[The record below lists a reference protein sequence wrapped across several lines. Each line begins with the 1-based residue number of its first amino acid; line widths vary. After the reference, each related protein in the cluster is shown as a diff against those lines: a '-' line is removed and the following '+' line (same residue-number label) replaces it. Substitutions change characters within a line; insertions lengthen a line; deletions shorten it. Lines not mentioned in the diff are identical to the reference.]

1 MSEMVSNEMVFS
13 GSNIPDSPATRFRRK
28 LTQELWFT
36 LFRIAVAIN
45 ALALIII
52 VGYMVYYGLPAISWD
67 FLTGQPTEGG
77 LAGGIF
83 PCIVGTFYLS
93 IGSMALALPL
103 GVSAAIY
110 LHEYAQPGL
119 FMRIVRLCINNLA
132 GVPSVVFGLFGMA
145 FFVAARDLG
154 GLGMG
159 VSIAAGCMTLAVL
172 ILPVIIGTSEEA
184 LRSVPDTY
192 REASLGLGA
201 TKWQTI
207 FKVVLPSAMPGIL
220 TGCILSISRAAGE
233 TAAIMFTAAASYN
246 PTLPSSIFDE
256 VMALPYQIYSLSVS
270 STDPEATL
278 PLQYGTSLVLV
289 ALVLGMN
296 LVAILLRSHLR
307 KKLSK

>member
-1 MSEMVSNEMVFS
+1 MVFS

>member
-1 MSEMVSNEMVFS
+1 MTEMASTEMTMND
-13 GSNIPDSPATRFRRK
+13 SNIPDTPGLRFRRK
-28 LTQELWFT
+28 ATQEVWFS

-45 ALALIII
+45 ALALFII
-52 VGYMVYYGLPAISWD
+52 VGYMIYYGFPAISWD
-67 FLTGQPTEGG
+67 FLTTQPTEGG

-93 IGSMALALPL
+93 LGSMALALPL
-103 GVSAAIY
+103 GVAAAIY
-110 LHEYAQPGL
+110 LHEYAAPGP
-119 FMRIVRLCINNLA
+119 FMRVVRLCINNLA

-145 FFVAARDLG
+145 FFVAGRDLG

-159 VSIAAGCMTLAVL
+159 VSIASGCMTLAVL

-184 LRSVPDTY
+184 LRSVPNTY

-207 FKVVLPSAMPGIL
+207 FKVVLPSAMPGVL
-220 TGCILSISRAAGE
+220 TGSILSISRAAGE

-246 PTLPSSIFDE
+246 PTLPGSIFDE

-296 LVAILLRSHLR
+296 LVAIMLRSHLR
-307 KKLSK
+307 KKLS

>member
-1 MSEMVSNEMVFS
+1 MSEMVSNDMAINELLDKP
-13 GSNIPDSPATRFRRK
+13 GSHARRK
-28 LTQELWFT
+28 LTQEVWFL
-36 LFRIAVAIN
+36 LFRLAVAIN
-45 ALALIII
+45 ALALFII
-52 VGYMVYYGLPAISWD
+52 VGYMVWYGLPAISWD

-93 IGSMALALPL
+93 IGSMGLALPL
-103 GVSAAIY
+103 GVAAAIY
-110 LHEYAQPGL
+110 LHEYAMPGP

-145 FFVAARDLG
+145 FFVASRDLG

-172 ILPVIIGTSEEA
+172 ILPVIIGTAEEA

-207 FKVVLPSAMPGIL
+207 FKVVLPSATPGIM
-220 TGCILSISRAAGE
+220 TGSILSISRAAGE

-246 PTLPSSIFDE
+246 PTLPSSIFHE

-296 LVAILLRSHLR
+296 LIAIMLRSHMR
-307 KKLSK
+307 KKLTK

>member
-1 MSEMVSNEMVFS
+1 MSEMVSTDMTMN
-13 GSNIPDSPATRFRRK
+13 GSNIPDTPGLRFKRK
-28 LTQELWFT
+28 ATQEIWFT
-36 LFRIAVAIN
+36 LFRIAVGIN
-45 ALALIII
+45 GLALFII
-52 VGYMVYYGLPAISWD
+52 VGYMIYYGLPAITWD
-67 FLTGQPTEGG
+67 FLTTQPTEGG

-103 GVSAAIY
+103 GVAAAIY
-110 LHEYAQPGL
+110 LHEYAMPGP
-119 FMRIVRLCINNLA
+119 FMRVVRLCINNLA

-220 TGCILSISRAAGE
+220 TGSILSISRAAGE

-246 PTLPSSIFDE
+246 PTLPTSIFNE

-296 LVAILLRSHLR
+296 LIAIMLRSRLR
-307 KKLSK
+307 KKLG

>member
-1 MSEMVSNEMVFS
+1 MSEMISNDMVIN
-13 GSNIPDSPATRFRRK
+13 GSNIPDTARSRFRRK
-28 LTQELWFT
+28 CTQEVWFG
-36 LFRIAVAIN
+36 LFRGAVAIN
-45 ALALIII
+45 GLALFII

-93 IGSMALALPL
+93 IGSMGLALPL
-103 GVSAAIY
+103 GVAAAIY
-110 LHEYAQPGL
+110 LHEYAMPGP
-119 FMRIVRLCINNLA
+119 FMRIIRLCINNLA

-145 FFVAARDLG
+145 FFVASRDLG

-184 LRSVPDTY
+184 LRSVSNTY

-220 TGCILSISRAAGE
+220 TGSILSISRAAGE

-296 LVAILLRSHLR
+296 LIAILLRSHLR
-307 KKLSK
+307 KKLT

>member
-1 MSEMVSNEMVFS
+1 MSEMIGNEMTVN
-13 GSNIPDSPATRFRRK
+13 GSHIPDTPGSRLRRK
-28 LTQELWFT
+28 ITQESWFT
-36 LFRIAVAIN
+36 LFRVAVAIN
-45 ALALIII
+45 GLALFII
-52 VGYMVYYGLPAISWD
+52 VGYMIYYGLPAISWE
-67 FLTGQPTEGG
+67 FLTSQPTEGG

-93 IGSMALALPL
+93 LGSMALALPL
-103 GVSAAIY
+103 GVAAAIY
-110 LHEYAQPGL
+110 LHEYAIPGL

-207 FKVVLPSAMPGIL
+207 YRVVLPSALPGIL
-220 TGCILSISRAAGE
+220 TGSILSISRAAGE

-246 PTLPSSIFDE
+246 PTLPGSIFDE

-307 KKLSK
+307 RKLS

>member
-1 MSEMVSNEMVFS
+1 MSEMVSTEMTMN
-13 GSNIPDSPATRFRRK
+13 GSNIPDTPGMRFKRK
-28 LTQELWFT
+28 ATQEIWFT

-45 ALALIII
+45 ALALFII

-67 FLTGQPTEGG
+67 FLFTKPTEGG

-93 IGSMALALPL
+93 LGSMALALPL
-103 GVSAAIY
+103 GVAAAIY
-110 LHEYAQPGL
+110 LHEYAAPGP
-119 FMRIVRLCINNLA
+119 FMRVIRLCINNLA

-145 FFVAARDLG
+145 FFVAGRDLG
-154 GLGMG
+154 GMGMG
-159 VSIAAGCMTLAVL
+159 VSIASGCMTLAVL

-207 FKVVLPSAMPGIL
+207 FKVVMPSAMPGVL
-220 TGCILSISRAAGE
+220 TGSILSISRAAGE

-296 LVAILLRSHLR
+296 LIAIMLRSHLR
-307 KKLSK
+307 KKLT

>member
-1 MSEMVSNEMVFS
+1 MSEMISNDMVIN
-13 GSNIPDSPATRFRRK
+13 GSNIPDTARSRFRRK
-28 LTQELWFT
+28 CTQEVWFG
-36 LFRIAVAIN
+36 LFRGAVAIN
-45 ALALIII
+45 GLALFII

-93 IGSMALALPL
+93 IGSMGLALPL
-103 GVSAAIY
+103 GVAAAIY
-110 LHEYAQPGL
+110 LHEYAMPGP
-119 FMRIVRLCINNLA
+119 FMRIIRLCINNLA

-145 FFVAARDLG
+145 FFVASRDLG

-220 TGCILSISRAAGE
+220 TGSILSISRAAGE

-296 LVAILLRSHLR
+296 LIAILLRSHLR
-307 KKLSK
+307 KKLT

>member
-1 MSEMVSNEMVFS
+1 MVMN
-13 GSNIPDSPATRFRRK
+13 GSNIPDTPGMRLRRK
-28 LTQELWFT
+28 ATQELWFT
-36 LFRIAVAIN
+36 MFRIAVAIN
-45 ALALIII
+45 GLALFII
-52 VGYMVYYGLPAISWD
+52 VGYMVYYGFPAISWD

-93 IGSMALALPL
+93 IGSMGLALPL
-103 GVSAAIY
+103 GVAAAIY
-110 LHEYAQPGL
+110 LHEYATPGP

-154 GLGMG
+154 GIG
-159 VSIAAGCMTLAVL
+159 LAVL

-184 LRSVPDTY
+184 LRSVPNTY

-220 TGCILSISRAAGE
+220 TGSILSISRAAGE

-246 PTLPSSIFDE
+246 PTLPGSIFDE

-296 LVAILLRSHLR
+296 LIAILLRSHLR
-307 KKLSK
+307 KKLS

>member
-1 MSEMVSNEMVFS
+1 MND
-13 GSNIPDSPATRFRRK
+13 SNIPDTPGLRFRRK
-28 LTQELWFT
+28 ATQEVWFS

-45 ALALIII
+45 ALALFII
-52 VGYMVYYGLPAISWD
+52 VGYMIYYGFPAISWD
-67 FLTGQPTEGG
+67 FLTTQPTEGG

-93 IGSMALALPL
+93 LGSMALALPL
-103 GVSAAIY
+103 GVAAAIY
-110 LHEYAQPGL
+110 LHEYAAPGP
-119 FMRIVRLCINNLA
+119 FMRVVRLCINNLA

-145 FFVAARDLG
+145 FFVAGRDLG

-159 VSIAAGCMTLAVL
+159 VSIASGCMTLAVL

-184 LRSVPDTY
+184 LRSVPNTY

-207 FKVVLPSAMPGIL
+207 FKVVLPSAMPGVL
-220 TGCILSISRAAGE
+220 TGSILSISRAAGE

-246 PTLPSSIFDE
+246 PTLPGSIFDE

-296 LVAILLRSHLR
+296 LVAIMLRSHLR
-307 KKLSK
+307 KKLS

>member
-1 MSEMVSNEMVFS
+1 MNGNEMTMNRPPMS
-13 GSNIPDSPATRFRRK
+13 ASPGFHVRRK
-28 LTQELWFT
+28 LRQEAWFA
-36 LFRIAVAIN
+36 LFRVATGIN
-45 ALALIII
+45 GLALLIII
-52 VGYMVYYGLPAISWD
+52 GYMVYYGLPAISWD

-77 LAGGIF
+77 MAGGIF

-93 IGSMALALPL
+93 LGSMALALPL
-103 GVSAAIY
+103 GVAAAIY
-110 LHEYAQPGL
+110 LHEYARSGL
-119 FMRIVRLCINNLA
+119 FMRMVRLCISNLA

-184 LRSVPDTY
+184 LRSVPNTY

-201 TKWQTI
+201 SKWQTI
-207 FKVVLPSAMPGIL
+207 FKVVLPSALPGIM
-220 TGCILSISRAAGE
+220 TGSILSISRAAGE

-270 STDPEATL
+270 STDPEASL
-278 PLQYGTSLVLV
+278 PIQYGTSLVLI

-296 LVAILLRSHLR
+296 LIAILIRSRMR
-307 KKLSK
+307 KRLGK

>member
-1 MSEMVSNEMVFS
+1 MAIP
-13 GSNIPDSPATRFRRK
+13 GSTIPDTPGHRLRRRI
-28 LTQELWFT
+28 TQEFWFN
-36 LFRIAVAIN
+36 LFRVAVAIN
-45 ALALIII
+45 GLALFIII
-52 VGYMVYYGLPAISWD
+52 GYMVYFGLPAISWD

-83 PCIVGTFYLS
+83 PCIVGTLYLS

-103 GVSAAIY
+103 GVASAIY
-110 LHEYAQPGL
+110 LHEYAMPGL
-119 FMRIVRLCINNLA
+119 VMRIIRLCINNLA

-201 TKWQTI
+201 TKWQTV
-207 FKVVLPSAMPGIL
+207 FRVVLPSAMPGIL
-220 TGCILSISRAAGE
+220 TGSILSISRAAGE

-270 STDPEATL
+270 STNPEATL
-278 PLQYGTSLVLV
+278 PLQYATSLVLV
-289 ALVLGMN
+289 TMVLGMN
-296 LVAILLRSHLR
+296 LIAIFLRSHLR
-307 KKLSK
+307 KKLG

>member
-1 MSEMVSNEMVFS
+1 MSEMVSKDMTMS
-13 GSNIPDSPATRFRRK
+13 GSQIPDNPSMRARRK
-28 LTQELWFT
+28 FTQEFWFT
-36 LFRIAVAIN
+36 MFRVAVAIN
-45 ALALIII
+45 GLALFII
-52 VGYMVYYGLPAISWD
+52 VGYMVYYGFPAISWE
-67 FLTGQPTEGG
+67 FLTTQPTEGG

-83 PCIVGTFYLS
+83 PCIVGTVYLS

-103 GVSAAIY
+103 GVASAIY

-119 FMRIVRLCINNLA
+119 IMRIIRLCINNLA

-145 FFVAARDLG
+145 FFVASRDLG
-154 GLGMG
+154 GMGMG

-201 TKWQTI
+201 TKFQTI
-207 FKVVLPSAMPGIL
+207 FRVVLPSALPGIL
-220 TGCILSISRAAGE
+220 TGSILSISRAAGE

-246 PTLPSSIFDE
+246 PTLPSSLFSE

-270 STDPEATL
+270 STNPEQSL

-296 LVAILLRSHLR
+296 LIAIFLRSYLR
-307 KKLSK
+307 KKLK

>member
-1 MSEMVSNEMVFS
+1 MN
-13 GSNIPDSPATRFRRK
+13 GSNIPDTPGLRFKRK
-28 LTQELWFT
+28 ATQEIWFT
-36 LFRIAVAIN
+36 LFRIAVGIN
-45 ALALIII
+45 GLALFII
-52 VGYMVYYGLPAISWD
+52 VGYMIYYGLPAITWD
-67 FLTGQPTEGG
+67 FLTTQPTEGG

-103 GVSAAIY
+103 GVAAAIY
-110 LHEYAQPGL
+110 LHEYAMPGP
-119 FMRIVRLCINNLA
+119 FMRVVRLCINNLA

-220 TGCILSISRAAGE
+220 TGSILSISRAAGE

-246 PTLPSSIFDE
+246 PTLPTSIFNE

-296 LVAILLRSHLR
+296 LIAIMLRSRLR
-307 KKLSK
+307 KKLG

>member
-1 MSEMVSNEMVFS
+1 MISNDMVIND
-13 GSNIPDSPATRFRRK
+13 SNIPDTARSRFRRK
-28 LTQELWFT
+28 FTQEVWFGM
-36 LFRIAVAIN
+36 FRGAVAIN
-45 ALALIII
+45 GLALFII

-93 IGSMALALPL
+93 IGSMGLALPL
-103 GVSAAIY
+103 GVAAAIY
-110 LHEYAQPGL
+110 LHEYATPGP
-119 FMRIVRLCINNLA
+119 FMRIIRLCINNLA

-145 FFVAARDLG
+145 FFVASRDLG

-207 FKVVLPSAMPGIL
+207 FKVVLPSALPGIL
-220 TGCILSISRAAGE
+220 TGSILSISRAAGE

-296 LVAILLRSHLR
+296 LIAILLRSHLR
-307 KKLSK
+307 KKLT

>member
-1 MSEMVSNEMVFS
+1 MSEMISNDMVIND
-13 GSNIPDSPATRFRRK
+13 SNIPDTARSRFRRK
-28 LTQELWFT
+28 FTQEVWFGM
-36 LFRIAVAIN
+36 FRGAVAIN
-45 ALALIII
+45 GLALFII

-93 IGSMALALPL
+93 IGSMGLALPL
-103 GVSAAIY
+103 GVAAAIY
-110 LHEYAQPGL
+110 LHEYATPGP
-119 FMRIVRLCINNLA
+119 FMRIIRLCINNLA

-145 FFVAARDLG
+145 FFVASRDLG

-207 FKVVLPSAMPGIL
+207 FKVVLPSALPGIL
-220 TGCILSISRAAGE
+220 TGSILSISRAAGE

-296 LVAILLRSHLR
+296 LIAILLRSHLR
-307 KKLSK
+307 KKLT

>member
-1 MSEMVSNEMVFS
+1 MSEMVSNGMAMPS
-13 GSNIPDSPATRFRRK
+13 SNIPDTPGYRLRRK
-28 LTQELWFT
+28 LTQEIWFT
-36 LFRIAVAIN
+36 LFKVAVAIN
-45 ALALIII
+45 GLALFII
-52 VGYMVYYGLPAISWD
+52 VGYMIYYGLPAISWD

-83 PCIVGTFYLS
+83 PCIVGTLYLS
-93 IGSMALALPL
+93 LGSMALALPM
-103 GVSAAIY
+103 GVAAAIY
-110 LHEYAQPGL
+110 LHEYAMPGP

-145 FFVAARDLG
+145 FFVASRDLG

-159 VSIAAGCMTLAVL
+159 VSVAAGCMTLAVL

-207 FKVVLPSAMPGIL
+207 FKVVLPSALPGIL
-220 TGCILSISRAAGE
+220 TGSILSISRAAGE

-289 ALVLGMN
+289 AMVLGMN
-296 LVAILLRSHLR
+296 LIAIFLRSHLR
-307 KKLSK
+307 KKLS

>member
-1 MSEMVSNEMVFS
+1 MSEMVSTEMTMN
-13 GSNIPDSPATRFRRK
+13 GSNIPDTPGLRLKRK
-28 LTQELWFT
+28 ATQEIWFT
-36 LFRIAVAIN
+36 LFRGAVAIN
-45 ALALIII
+45 GLALFII
-52 VGYMVYYGLPAISWD
+52 VGYMVYYGLPAITWD
-67 FLTGQPTEGG
+67 FLTTKPTEGG

-103 GVSAAIY
+103 GVASAIY
-110 LHEYAQPGL
+110 LHEYAMPGP
-119 FMRIVRLCINNLA
+119 FMRVIRLCINNLA

-220 TGCILSISRAAGE
+220 TGSILSISRAAGE

-246 PTLPSSIFDE
+246 PTLPSSIFNE

-296 LVAILLRSHLR
+296 LIAIMLRSHLR
-307 KKLSK
+307 KKLG

>member
-1 MSEMVSNEMVFS
+1 MSEMVSNEMTVNNPRITDTH
-13 GSNIPDSPATRFRRK
+13 GSRLRRQI
-28 LTQELWFT
+28 TQESWFT
-36 LFRIAVAIN
+36 LFRVAVAIN
-45 ALALIII
+45 GLALFIII
-52 VGYMVYYGLPAISWD
+52 GYMVYYGLPAISWE
-67 FLTGQPTEGG
+67 FLTSQPTEGG

-93 IGSMALALPL
+93 LGPMALALPL
-103 GVSAAIY
+103 GVAAAIY
-110 LHEYAQPGL
+110 LHEYATPGL
-119 FMRIVRLCINNLA
+119 FMRIIRLCINNLA

-207 FKVVLPSAMPGIL
+207 FRVVLPSALPGIL
-220 TGCILSISRAAGE
+220 TGSILSISRAAGE

-246 PTLPSSIFDE
+246 PTLPNSIFDE

-296 LVAILLRSHLR
+296 LVAIFLRSHMR
-307 KKLSK
+307 RKLS

>member
-1 MSEMVSNEMVFS
+1 MTEMIRHAMTAN
-13 GSNIPDSPATRFRRK
+13 GSNIPDTAGSRFRRK
-28 LTQELWFT
+28 FTQEMWFG
-36 LFRIAVAIN
+36 LFRGAVAIN
-45 ALALIII
+45 GLALFII

-67 FLTGQPTEGG
+67 FLTGQPTDGG

-93 IGSMALALPL
+93 IGSMGLALPL
-103 GVSAAIY
+103 GVASAIY
-110 LHEYAQPGL
+110 LHEYATPGP
-119 FMRIVRLCINNLA
+119 FMRVIRLCINNLA

-192 REASLGLGA
+192 REASLGIGA

-207 FKVVLPSAMPGIL
+207 FRVVLPSAMPGIL
-220 TGCILSISRAAGE
+220 TGSILSISRAAGE

-296 LVAILLRSHLR
+296 LIAILLRSHLR
-307 KKLSK
+307 KKLS

>member
-1 MSEMVSNEMVFS
+1 MN
-13 GSNIPDSPATRFRRK
+13 GSNIHDNPGGRMRRK
-28 LTQELWFT
+28 LTQEIWFT
-36 LFRIAVAIN
+36 MFRGAVAIN
-45 ALALIII
+45 GLALFII
-52 VGYMVYYGLPAISWD
+52 VGYMVYYGAPAISWD

-77 LAGGIF
+77 LSGGIF
-83 PCIVGTFYLS
+83 PCIVGTVYLS
-93 IGSMALALPL
+93 VGSMALALPM
-103 GVSAAIY
+103 GVASAIY
-110 LHEYAQPGL
+110 LHEYAMPGP
-119 FMRIVRLCINNLA
+119 FMRFVRLCINNLA

-207 FKVVLPSAMPGIL
+207 LKVVLPSALPGIM
-220 TGCILSISRAAGE
+220 TGSILSISRAAGE

-246 PTLPSSIFDE
+246 PTLPTSLFHE

-296 LVAILLRSHLR
+296 LVAIILRSHLR
-307 KKLSK
+307 KKLTK

>member
-1 MSEMVSNEMVFS
+1 MISNDMVIN
-13 GSNIPDSPATRFRRK
+13 GSNIPDTARSRFRRK
-28 LTQELWFT
+28 CTQEVWFGM
-36 LFRIAVAIN
+36 FRGAVAIN
-45 ALALIII
+45 GLALFII

-93 IGSMALALPL
+93 IGSMGLALPL
-103 GVSAAIY
+103 GVAAAIY
-110 LHEYAQPGL
+110 LHEYATPGP
-119 FMRIVRLCINNLA
+119 FMRIIRLCINNLA

-145 FFVAARDLG
+145 FFVASRDLG

-207 FKVVLPSAMPGIL
+207 FRVVLPSAMPGIL
-220 TGCILSISRAAGE
+220 TGSILSISRAAGE

-296 LVAILLRSHLR
+296 LIAILLRSHLR
-307 KKLSK
+307 KKLT

>member
-1 MSEMVSNEMVFS
+1 MISNDMVIN
-13 GSNIPDSPATRFRRK
+13 GSNIPDTARSRFRRK
-28 LTQELWFT
+28 CTQEVWFG
-36 LFRIAVAIN
+36 LFRGAVAIN
-45 ALALIII
+45 GLALFII

-93 IGSMALALPL
+93 IGSMGLALPL
-103 GVSAAIY
+103 GVAAAIY
-110 LHEYAQPGL
+110 LHEYAMPGP
-119 FMRIVRLCINNLA
+119 FMRIIRLCINNLA

-145 FFVAARDLG
+145 FFVASRDLG

-184 LRSVPDTY
+184 LRSVSNTY

-220 TGCILSISRAAGE
+220 TGSILSISRAAGE

-296 LVAILLRSHLR
+296 LIAILLRSHLR
-307 KKLSK
+307 KKLT

>member
-1 MSEMVSNEMVFS
+1 MVINS
-13 GSNIPDSPATRFRRK
+13 SNIPDTPGSRFRRK
-28 LTQELWFT
+28 CTQEVWFG
-36 LFRIAVAIN
+36 LFRGAVAIN
-45 ALALIII
+45 GLALFII

-93 IGSMALALPL
+93 IGSMGLALPL
-103 GVSAAIY
+103 GVAAAIY
-110 LHEYAQPGL
+110 LHEYAMPGP
-119 FMRIVRLCINNLA
+119 FMRIIRLCINNLA

-145 FFVAARDLG
+145 FFVASRDLG

-207 FKVVLPSAMPGIL
+207 FRVVLPSAMPGIL
-220 TGCILSISRAAGE
+220 TGSILSISRAAGE

-296 LVAILLRSHLR
+296 LIAILLRSHLR
-307 KKLSK
+307 KKLT

>member
-1 MSEMVSNEMVFS
+1 MNSNEMTMPRAI
-13 GSNIPDSPATRFRRK
+13 IPDTPGFHARRRLK
-28 LTQELWFT
+28 QEAWFL
-36 LFRIAVAIN
+36 LFRGAVVIN
-45 ALALIII
+45 GLALFIIL
-52 VGYMVYYGLPAISWD
+52 GYMVYYGLPAISWD

-77 LAGGIF
+77 MAGGIF

-93 IGSMALALPL
+93 IGSMALALPM
-103 GVSAAIY
+103 GVAAAIY
-110 LHEYAQPGL
+110 LHEYAKPGL
-119 FMRIVRLCINNLA
+119 FMRIIRLCISNLA

-207 FKVVLPSAMPGIL
+207 FKVVLPSALPGIM
-220 TGCILSISRAAGE
+220 TGSILSISRAAGE

-246 PTLPSSIFDE
+246 PTLPGSIFDE

-270 STDPEATL
+270 STNPEASL

-289 ALVLGMN
+289 TLVLGMN
-296 LVAILLRSHLR
+296 LIAIVIRSRMR
-307 KKLSK
+307 KRLSQ

>member
-1 MSEMVSNEMVFS
+1 MVSTEMTMN
-13 GSNIPDSPATRFRRK
+13 GSNIPDTPGLRLKRK
-28 LTQELWFT
+28 ATQEIWFT
-36 LFRIAVAIN
+36 LFRGAVAIN
-45 ALALIII
+45 GLALFII
-52 VGYMVYYGLPAISWD
+52 VGYMVYYGLPAITWD
-67 FLTGQPTEGG
+67 FLTTKPTEGG

-103 GVSAAIY
+103 GVASAIY
-110 LHEYAQPGL
+110 LHEYAMPGP
-119 FMRIVRLCINNLA
+119 FMRVIRLCINNLA

-220 TGCILSISRAAGE
+220 TGSILSISRAAGE

-246 PTLPSSIFDE
+246 PTLPSSIFNE

-296 LVAILLRSHLR
+296 LIAIMLRSHLR
-307 KKLSK
+307 KKLG

>member
-1 MSEMVSNEMVFS
+1 MSEMVSNEMTV
-13 GSNIPDSPATRFRRK
+13 NNPRIPDTPGSRLRRK
-28 LTQELWFT
+28 ITQESWFT
-36 LFRIAVAIN
+36 LFRVAVAIN
-45 ALALIII
+45 GLALFIII
-52 VGYMVYYGLPAISWD
+52 GYMVYYGLPAISWE
-67 FLTGQPTEGG
+67 FLTSQPTEGG

-93 IGSMALALPL
+93 LGSMALALPL
-103 GVSAAIY
+103 GVAAAIY
-110 LHEYAQPGL
+110 LHEYATPGL
-119 FMRIVRLCINNLA
+119 FMRIIRLCINNLA
-132 GVPSVVFGLFGMA
+132 GVPSVVFGVFGMA

-207 FKVVLPSAMPGIL
+207 FRVVLPSALPGIL
-220 TGCILSISRAAGE
+220 TGSILSISRAAGE

-246 PTLPSSIFDE
+246 PTLPNSIFDE

-296 LVAILLRSHLR
+296 LVAIFLRSHMR
-307 KKLSK
+307 RKLS